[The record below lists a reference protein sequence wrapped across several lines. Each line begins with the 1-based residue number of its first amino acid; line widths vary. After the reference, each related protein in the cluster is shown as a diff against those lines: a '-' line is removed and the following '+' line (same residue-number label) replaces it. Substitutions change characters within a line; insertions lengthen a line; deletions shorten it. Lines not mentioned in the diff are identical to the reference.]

1 MDEKIHRIHKN
12 IDIVDFVENMFE
24 IKLFRY
30 QKIILRLMYSNANY
44 KKHYEHFCKIVFKEN
59 KRGAINE
66 IYINGCEYIVNGDG
80 RKSVD
85 Q

>member
-1 MDEKIHRIHKN
+1 MDEKIHRVCEN
-12 IDIVDFVENMFE
+12 IDVVDFVEKILG
-24 IKLFRY
+24 IKLFWY

-59 KRGAINE
+59 KRGTINE
-66 IYINGCEYIVNGDG
+66 IYINGCEHIVNGDG